1 MNISKITIVGTF
13 SFPEGEAASAR
24 ILDMCKGL
32 LSREDILEVSV
43 ISIFGFGNRKVQVIN
58 YEGKAVK
65 FQSFTEYIFA
75 GSNTIGRLKSRMNHF
90 LGQSFLIKELRKQL
104 SGDSSELVILYGR
117 SYLML
122 NKVFKLIR
130 KENWKTKLA
139 YDIVESPQAIPG
151 LGYFLKHPF
160 SLDAQLC
167 YRPSILNRFDL
178 VLFIS
183 KSLEEKYRSFCK
195 KSMLMPSIKDFNEGT
210 QIPQRI
216 DFDLNKTVKI
226 GYLGSLI
233 RKDNPEL
240 LFKLA
245 EHLDQIGVDFKLVI
259 VGRSRFFE
267 EGKKWISAF
276 ENATFSHRVIFKHNP
291 SDEERNETLKQLD
304 FLTLF
309 RYPDQLQKDTFPTR
323 IVELLKF
330 NRPIILNRF
339 GDLAYY
345 FDHKLNCFELQPDN
359 LPTWKEWTSW
369 MEVSTAQ
376 QVVNGGRDLLRTNFN
391 AAIKMSQLLRALD

>member
-1 MNISKITIVGTF
+1 MKISKIIIVGTF

-43 ISIFGFGNRKVQVIN
+43 ISIFGLGNRKVQVIHH
-58 YEGKAVK
+58 EGKAVK

-75 GSNTIGRLKSRMNHF
+75 GTNTLDRLKSRMYHF
-90 LGQSFLIKELRKQL
+90 LGQSFLIKELRNQL
-104 SGDSSELVILYGR
+104 SGDSSELIILYSR

-122 NKVFKLIR
+122 NKVFKLVR
-130 KENWKTKLA
+130 KKNWSTKLA
-139 YDIVESPQAIPG
+139 YDIVEPPQAIAG
-151 LGYFLKHPF
+151 LRYFLKHPF

-167 YRPSILNRFDL
+167 YRPSVLNRLDL

-183 KSLEEKYRSFCK
+183 KSLEEKYSSFCK
-195 KSMLMPSIKDFNEGT
+195 KSMLLPSIKDYQEET
-210 QIPQRI
+210 QVSQRI
-216 DFDLNKTVKI
+216 GFDLNESVRI

-240 LFKLA
+240 LFNFA
-245 EHLDQIGVDFKLVI
+245 EHLDHIGVDFKLVI
-259 VGRSRFFE
+259 VGRSRFFD
-267 EGKKWISAF
+267 EGKKWISMF
-276 ENATFSHRVIFKHNP
+276 ENATFSDRIIFKHNP
-291 SDEERNETLKQLD
+291 SDEERNEILKQLD

-309 RYPDQLQKDTFPTR
+309 RFPDQLQKDTFPTR

-345 FDHKLNCFELQPDN
+345 FKHKLNCFELKPDN
-359 LPTWKEWTSW
+359 LPTRDEWISW
-369 MEVSTAQ
+369 MEASTTQ
-376 QVVNGGRDLLRTNFN
+376 RVVNGGRDLLRKNFN
-391 AAIKMSQLLRALD
+391 ATIKMSQLLQALD